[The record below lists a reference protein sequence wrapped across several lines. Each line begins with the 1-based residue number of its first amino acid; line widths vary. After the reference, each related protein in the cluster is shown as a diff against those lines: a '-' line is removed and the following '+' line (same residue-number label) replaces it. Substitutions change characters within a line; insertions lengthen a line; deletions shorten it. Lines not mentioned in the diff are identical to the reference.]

1 MPDNNSI
8 TDLPEQTVIAS
19 ADVPLILEFITEAA
33 EHVASAES
41 ALLALE
47 KHPNRM
53 DMLDRMFRAFH
64 TIKGVA
70 GFLNLD
76 SIGALAH
83 STENLLAAARKGA
96 VTLHGKKIHLLF
108 SAVDAARGMLTTLKT
123 AAQSDNRQCAFDSI
137 QELLA
142 DLHSAATD
150 HTPDNTQ
157 DRHITTCP
165 QDNTAARILTE
176 FDENIKVKI
185 DLLDS
190 LVNAVGELAIAQLG
204 IIEEIDPTH
213 HANQK
218 LLTHTTR
225 QNKLID
231 ELQDISM
238 AMRMVPLEGI
248 FLKLTR
254 LARDLSC
261 KTGKQIQ
268 FSAAGGH
275 TEIDRRVAEKI
286 IDPLVHMVRN
296 CIDHGIESP
305 QHRQLA
311 GKSATAAIEIR
322 AFGKS
327 GKICIEI
334 EDDGC
339 GLDKDTILRKAV
351 EKGLVAPDAALS
363 DSEIYKLIFT
373 AGLSTAQVVTDV
385 SGRGVGMDIVKK
397 NIDALHGKIDIA
409 TQHGTGTVFTI
420 ELPLT
425 LATLRG
431 QIVRIGTHRY
441 ILPID
446 SVAYSLRPTETQ
458 YSTILHKN
466 GMIRINEEIMPIV
479 PIQELFNIALETPHS
494 TPALLVVIE
503 DGEKKCAVP
512 VDELLDQQNV
522 VVKNPGHELS
532 AMPGIYGGAILGDG
546 NVTLI
551 LDIPGLLST
560 LQ

>member
-1 MPDNNSI
+1 MPDNDSI
-8 TDLPEQTVIAS
+8 TDLLEQTVIAS
-19 ADVPLILEFITEAA
+19 ADVPLILDFIAEAA
-33 EHVASAES
+33 EHVAAAES
-41 ALLALE
+41 ALLELE
-47 KHPNRM
+47 KHPNRT

-70 GFLNLD
+70 GFLNLS

-83 STENLLAAARKGA
+83 STENLLAAVRKGSA
-96 VTLHGKKIHLLF
+96 TLYNEKTQLLF
-108 SAVDAARGMLTTLKT
+108 SVVDAMRGLLSTLKT
-123 AAQSDNRQCAFDSI
+123 AAKSDDGQCTFDPI
-137 QELLA
+137 QELL
-142 DLHSAATD
+142 DNLYSAATD

-157 DRHITTCP
+157 DQRMVTCP
-165 QDNTAARILTE
+165 QESSVASILTE

-190 LVNAVGELAIAQLG
+190 LVNAVGELAISQLG
-204 IIEEIDPTH
+204 VIEEIDPAH

-218 LLTHTTR
+218 LLTHTAR

-238 AMRMVPLEGI
+238 AMRMMPLEGI

-261 KTGKQIQ
+261 KTGKKIQ
-268 FSAAGGH
+268 FSATGGH

-286 IDPLVHMVRN
+286 IDPLVHMLRN
-296 CIDHGIESP
+296 CIDHGIET
-305 QHRQLA
+305 RQQRESA
-311 GKSATAAIEIR
+311 GKPATATIEIR

-327 GKICIEI
+327 GKIYIEI

-339 GLDKDTILRKAV
+339 GLDKDMILSKAV
-351 EKGLVAPDAALS
+351 DKGIVAPDATLS
-363 DSEIYKLIFT
+363 DSEIHKLIFT
-373 AGLSTAQVVTDV
+373 AGLSTAQVVSDV

-397 NIDALHGKIDIA
+397 NIDALHGKIDIV
-409 TQHGTGTVFTI
+409 TQHGVGTVFTI

-446 SVAYSLRPTETQ
+446 SIAYSFRPTEAQ
-458 YSTILHKN
+458 YSTVLHNN
-466 GMIRINEEIMPIV
+466 GMVMINKELMPIV
-479 PIQELFNIALETPHS
+479 PIQELFNITVETPGS

-503 DGEKKCAVP
+503 DGGKKCAVP

-532 AMPGIYGGAILGDG
+532 TMPGIYGGAILGDG
-546 NVTLI
+546 KVTLI
-551 LDIPGLLST
+551 LDIPGLIST